1 MKITIYGAG
10 AIGGHLGALLSRD
23 GVDVSLI
30 ARGAHLEAIRR
41 DGLTLQ
47 QDGKEPFTVHPPATD
62 DPATLGPQDYV
73 VVSLKSHQAPGEVE
87 RMQPLLGPETTV
99 ATAMNGVP
107 WWYFYKLAGPYE
119 NQRVQSVDPDGTQ
132 WDGIGPERAV
142 GCITYVAAEVIAP
155 GVVKSG
161 GSGRYFIG
169 EPDGSQSDRC
179 LRFAEAVNKTGITAR
194 VRDDLRKDLWLKIMG
209 NTAFNPTG
217 ALTLATVGEMISDP
231 EVEAQLRLIME
242 EVTAVGRAL
251 GAEPSETVD
260 YRIENSRRNAMP
272 HKSSMLQDLERGRM
286 MEVNQIIGAA
296 REMGRLVGVP
306 TPTIDTVLALIR
318 LRARIGGM
326 LPE

>member
-1 MKITIYGAG
+1 MKITIFGAG
-10 AIGGHLGALLSRD
+10 AIGGHLGALLSRE
-23 GVDVSLI
+23 GIDVSLI
-30 ARGAHLEAIRR
+30 ARGAHLEAIQR

-47 QDGKEPFTVHPPATD
+47 RDGKEPFTVQPRATD
-62 DPATLGPQDYV
+62 DPAKLGPQDYV
-73 VVSLKSHQAPGEVE
+73 IISLKSHQAPGEVD

-107 WWYFYKLAGPYE
+107 WWYFYKLSGPHE
-119 NQRVQSVDPDGTQ
+119 NHRVKSVDPDGTQ
-132 WDGIGPERAV
+132 WDGIGPERAI

-169 EPDGSQSDRC
+169 EPDGSESERC
-179 LRFAEAVNKTGITAR
+179 LRLAEMVNKTGIVAR

-217 ALTLATVGEMISDP
+217 ALTLATVGEMLNDP
-231 EVEAQLRLIME
+231 EVEAQLRLIMT
-242 EVTAVGRAL
+242 EVTAIGRAY
-251 GAEPSETVD
+251 GAEPSDTVD
-260 YRIENSRRNAMP
+260 FRIENSRRNAMP

-296 REMGRLVGVP
+296 RELGALAGVP

>member
-10 AIGGHLGALLSRD
+10 AIGGHLGALLSRE
-23 GVDVSLI
+23 GIDVSLV
-30 ARGAHLEAIRR
+30 ARGEHLEKIRKN
-41 DGLTLQ
+41 GLTLE
-47 QDGKEPFTVHPPATD
+47 QDGKEPFTVHPIATD
-62 DPATLGPQDYV
+62 DPSTLGPQDYV
-73 VVSLKSHQAPGEVE
+73 IVSLKSHQAPGEVE
-87 RMQPLLGPETTV
+87 RMQHLLGPKTTV

-119 NQRVQSVDPDGTQ
+119 NYRVKSVDPNGLQ

-155 GVVKSG
+155 GRVKSG
-161 GSGRYFIG
+161 GTGRYFIG
-169 EPDGSQSDRC
+169 EPDGAQSERC
-179 LRFAEAVNKTGITAR
+179 LQLAEIVNKTGIVAR

-217 ALTLATVGEMISDP
+217 ALTLATVGEMLNDP
-231 EVEAQLRLIME
+231 EMEALLRLIMT
-242 EVTAVGRAL
+242 EVTAIGCAF

-260 YRIENSRRNAMP
+260 FRLENSRKNAMP

-296 REMGRLVGVP
+296 RELGSMVGVA
-306 TPTIDTVLALIR
+306 TPTIDTVLALIKM
-318 LRARIGGM
+318 RARIGGM

>member
-1 MKITIYGAG
+1 MKITIFGAG
-10 AIGGHLGALLSRD
+10 AIGGHLGALLSRE
-23 GVDVSLI
+23 GIDVSLI
-30 ARGAHLEAIRR
+30 ARGAHLEAIQR

-47 QDGKEPFTVHPPATD
+47 RDGKEPFTVQPRATD

-73 VVSLKSHQAPGEVE
+73 IISLKSHQAPGEVD

-107 WWYFYKLAGPYE
+107 WWYFYKLSGPHE
-119 NQRVQSVDPDGTQ
+119 NHRVKSVDPDGTQ
-132 WDGIGPERAV
+132 WDGIGPERTI

-169 EPDGSQSDRC
+169 EPDGSESERC
-179 LRFAEAVNKTGITAR
+179 LRLAEMVNKTGIVAR

-217 ALTLATVGEMISDP
+217 ALTLATVGEMLNDP
-231 EVEAQLRLIME
+231 EVEAQLRLIMT
-242 EVTAVGRAL
+242 EVTAIGHAY
-251 GAEPSETVD
+251 GAEPSDTVD
-260 YRIENSRRNAMP
+260 FRIENSRRNAMP

-296 REMGRLVGVP
+296 RELGALAGVP